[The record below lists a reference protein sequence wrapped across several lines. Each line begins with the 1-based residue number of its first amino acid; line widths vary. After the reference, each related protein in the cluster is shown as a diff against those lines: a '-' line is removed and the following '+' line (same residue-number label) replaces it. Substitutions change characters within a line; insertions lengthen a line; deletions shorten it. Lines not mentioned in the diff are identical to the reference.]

1 MRTVLAGFIAALGLA
16 ACATSH
22 VSPVARFET
31 KRICVIENPK
41 VRGDFLNSYRKA
53 LEDRGLQVQMF
64 PETTQPDVCPVTSRY
79 VAYFWWDLV
88 FYMRQAEIDVYS
100 DGKHAGRA
108 AFDARGSRFFN
119 TDEKVK
125 ELVDQLFPR

>member
-1 MRTVLAGFIAALGLA
+1 MKIALAGLVAALGLV
-16 ACATSH
+16 ACATSQ

-41 VRGDFLNSYRKA
+41 VRGDFLIAYRKV
-53 LEDRGLQVQMF
+53 LEDRGFQVQMF
-64 PETTQPDVCPVTSRY
+64 PETAQPNVCPVTSRY
-79 VAYFWWDLV
+79 VAYFWWDMV

-108 AFDARGSRFFN
+108 SFDARGSRFFG
-119 TDEKVK
+119 TEEKVK